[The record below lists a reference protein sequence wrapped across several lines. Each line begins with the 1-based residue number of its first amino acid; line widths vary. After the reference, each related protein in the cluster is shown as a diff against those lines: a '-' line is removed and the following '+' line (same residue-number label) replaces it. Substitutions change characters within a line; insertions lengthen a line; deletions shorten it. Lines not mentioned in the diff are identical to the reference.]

1 MKLSFRSTPLLLISL
16 CAGLLLSACG
26 GGEEER
32 TAIPMTAFSAE
43 SQAQL
48 QGEWPTGTGM
58 QYYWVSDQQYWNQLW
73 SERKASLNCA
83 AAFNQAACNASS
95 TPPVVDFSKF
105 MIIGIYGG
113 RQFQF
118 TGQPDHIQAWRDS
131 SGPKVLFRSAPWT
144 KAADSAPEAAFF
156 LIPATKESVMI
167 GPLLDS

>member
-48 QGEWPTGTGM
+48 QGDWGTGDAY
-58 QYYWVSDQQYWNQLW
+58 QYYWITDQQYWNQVW
-73 SERKASLNCA
+73 TTRKALLNCA
-83 AAFNQAACNASS
+83 AAFNQAACSASS

-131 SGPKVLFRSAPWT
+131 AGVKVLFRATPWAKATGSAP
-144 KAADSAPEAAFF
+144 DSAFF
-156 LIPATKESVMI
+156 LIPFTKESGMI
-167 GPLLDS
+167 SPLVDY